1 MFAVFAYDGARL
13 IDSAIRAVDGHVEN
27 AEAFRKALA
36 AAKFESVRGR
46 FRFNTNQYPI
56 QNIYLLEVK
65 RNAAGALVNDATETM
80 AADYPDAYVG
90 ECKMQ

>member
-1 MFAVFAYDGARL
+1 M
-13 IDSAIRAVDGHVEN
+13 
-27 AEAFRKALA
+27 
-36 AAKFESVRGR
+36 RGR

-80 AADYPDAYVG
+80 AAGFPDAYVG